1 MGEFSGDLRALKAF
15 FLMGAR
21 EALRAAQRFRFG
33 SKFVRRFFGW
43 ALLLLITVVSLLPHF
58 RGPMHG
64 LGRYLEH
71 AAIFGA
77 AGFAFG
83 VGYSIR
89 AALVTA
95 LISFAGVIELA
106 QLFVSHRHAR
116 LSDFGVNVAAI
127 LIGLMLGSRVSK
139 KMMWSK

>member
-1 MGEFSGDLRALKAF
+1 MGG
-15 FLMGAR
+15 
-21 EALRAAQRFRFG
+21 G
-33 SKFVRRFFGW
+33 SKFVLRFFGW
-43 ALLLLITVVSLLPHF
+43 ALLLLITVVSLLPLDVVLLLPHF

-71 AAIFGA
+71 VAIFGA

-83 VGYSIR
+83 IGYSNR

-139 KMMWSK
+139 NSATPKLNES